1 MGTLHS
7 THAVATDRR
16 HVLGRVVLI
25 VALASAALLAL
36 SFVLDLGG
44 AQNGLVFALI
54 PLVLATPAAVVLLRA
69 PRTPQLIE
77 LTDDGIAHVVAGAR
91 RSWAWDQ
98 VRVID
103 EYPDSGATIL
113 FTDGAQLHFGGATE
127 NSRVIVGALGTHCP
141 DASRSSLRGRNKGR
155 AAALMGTI
163 ALITGGVAV
172 WGWDTGPTVF
182 TVACAVP
189 AVLSL
194 ILLVCVLVTGR
205 R

>member
-16 HVLGRVVLI
+16 HLLGRVVLI

-36 SFVLDLGG
+36 AFVLDLDG
-44 AQNGLVFALI
+44 AQNGLFLALI
-54 PLVLATPAAVVLLRA
+54 PLVLATPAAIVLLRT
-69 PRTPQLIE
+69 PRNPQLIE
-77 LTDDGIAHVVAGAR
+77 LTDDGITHVIAGAR

-127 NSRVIVGALGTHCP
+127 NSRVIIGALGTRCP
-141 DASRSSLRGRNKGR
+141 DAARASLRGRNKGR
-155 AAALMGTI
+155 AAALMGVI
-163 ALITGGVAV
+163 ALVTGGVAV
-172 WGWDTGPTVF
+172 WGWDNGPTVF